1 MDNNMSNYE
10 NNESLDNIINCLN
23 NQISILKERLEEERK
38 EHREIYYKI
47 KKENDELKIENDKF
61 KNNRNI

>member
-47 KKENDELKIENDKF
+47 KKENDELKIENDKL